1 MERSIAQVPSHAAA
15 VGFFDKKGITDL
27 ISSLRHGGSR
37 RETGFF
43 FVEGVKMVREAL
55 ASGAPV
61 EAVVL
66 CPELLLEYD
75 LLGSPP
81 KDLGPVT
88 VEVGRR
94 RYENAARHFAV
105 KQSPQGIGALIRQ
118 TWASIDRHVPPVS
131 GIMVALC
138 SVQDAGN
145 VGTIL
150 RTCDAVGAVTV
161 FIVGSTADPYG
172 PVAVKASLGAIF
184 GVTPVR
190 TDVSG
195 LARFVSRVRA
205 TVVGTSPWAGLSYR
219 EAEYKRPVILML
231 GNEAQGLGDEELG
244 ICRQQVSIPMVGR
257 RDSLNVGVAGG
268 IVLYEI
274 FARGSVSW
282 EGVRDVITGQHRGS
296 SGREESGADE
306 V

>member
-37 RETGFF
+37 RET
-43 FVEGVKMVREAL
+43 
-55 ASGAPV
+55 
-61 EAVVL
+61 
-66 CPELLLEYD
+66 
-75 LLGSPP
+75 
-81 KDLGPVT
+81 
-88 VEVGRR
+88 
-94 RYENAARHFAV
+94 
-105 KQSPQGIGALIRQ
+105 
-118 TWASIDRHVPPVS
+118 
-131 GIMVALC
+131 
-138 SVQDAGN
+138 
-145 VGTIL
+145 
-150 RTCDAVGAVTV
+150 
-161 FIVGSTADPYG
+161 
-172 PVAVKASLGAIF
+172 
-184 GVTPVR
+184 
-190 TDVSG
+190 
-195 LARFVSRVRA
+195 
-205 TVVGTSPWAGLSYR
+205 R

-244 ICRQQVSIPMVGR
+244 ICRQQVSIPVVGR